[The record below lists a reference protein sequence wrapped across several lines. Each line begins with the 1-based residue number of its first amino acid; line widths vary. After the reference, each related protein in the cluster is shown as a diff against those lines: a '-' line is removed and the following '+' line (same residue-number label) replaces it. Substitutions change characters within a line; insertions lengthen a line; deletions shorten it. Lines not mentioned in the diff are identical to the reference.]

1 MSVGMVVTAVLLVDL
16 RVLGL
21 LSRLERDAFL
31 GLMREIAAGA
41 FTVAVLTGLALFSI
55 RAQEYATNV
64 AFQAKLALLALAG
77 LNLLAFR
84 LLDRNRAAH
93 DGHAPGTRALAA
105 LSLVLWPSILVAGR
119 FIGFV

>member
-1 MSVGMVVTAVLLVDL
+1 MVVTAVLLVDL

-21 LSRLERDAFL
+21 LARMEREAFL

-64 AFQAKLALLALAG
+64 AFQAKMALLALAG

-84 LLDRNRAAH
+84 LLDRHRDPH
-93 DGHAPGTRALAA
+93 DGYASTTRALAA
-105 LSLVLWPSILVAGR
+105 LSLVVWPSILVAGR